1 MKKSRIY
8 KIFLFILVNLT
19 VFSNIKND
27 DKIRA
32 ENNNNIKIAE
42 EKVEI
47 INKDEDD
54 GYIYLD
60 RITEE
65 AAEEKTK
72 KESKLVK
79 IINKI
84 DDKINPVLNFYTPA
98 SYGNWYLIKTTNKT
112 EAEYENVKYN
122 FNQEE
127 SGYRIVKTYYSPS
140 SNMWMENNTKGW
152 IQEKKGKVY
161 LKTENRRFKSF
172 TNEILYFDKDYKYMI
187 ISYENDGV
195 IRVFSK
201 YPINKIMITGEE
213 KENLEKE
220 LEKIEDMRTLY
231 DVTYNPD
238 MKSPKEEINRSKM
251 EQEERAEKIEKQLM
265 EDYDNFF
272 KIN

>member
-32 ENNNNIKIAE
+32 ENNNNIKITE

-65 AAEEKTK
+65 EAEEKTK

-112 EAEYENVKYN
+112 ETEYENVRYN
-122 FNQEE
+122 FKQEE
-127 SGYRIVKTYYSPS
+127 NGYRIIKTYYVPDRKI
-140 SNMWMENNTKGW
+140 WMEYNERGW

-161 LKTENRRFKSF
+161 LKTENKRFKS
-172 TNEILYFDKDYKYMI
+172 LK
-187 ISYENDGV
+187 
-195 IRVFSK
+195 
-201 YPINKIMITGEE
+201 
-213 KENLEKE
+213 
-220 LEKIEDMRTLY
+220 
-231 DVTYNPD
+231 
-238 MKSPKEEINRSKM
+238 
-251 EQEERAEKIEKQLM
+251 
-265 EDYDNFF
+265 
-272 KIN
+272 

>member
-1 MKKSRIY
+1 MKRKV
-8 KIFLFILVNLT
+8 LILLVCGILLASCSVKT
-19 VFSNIKND
+19 A
-27 DKIRA
+27 DKGNA
-32 ENNNNIKIAE
+32 ENINEK
-42 EKVEI
+42 KVEI
-47 INKDEDD
+47 IDDSQDD
-54 GYIYLD
+54 GLIYLD
-60 RITEE
+60 RIVEVEKEEE
-65 AAEEKTK
+65 AK
-72 KESKLVK
+72 KKPGIITK

-84 DDKINPVLNFYTPA
+84 DDKVNPILKFYTPS
-98 SYGNWYLIKTTNKT
+98 SYGSWYLIKTTDKI

-140 SNMWMENNTKGW
+140 SNIWRENNTKGW
-152 IQEKKGKVY
+152 IEEKKGKVY

-213 KENLEKE
+213 KEKLEKE

-231 DVTYNPD
+231 DVTYNPE
-238 MKSPKEEINRSKM
+238 MKNPKDEINRSKM

>member
-1 MKKSRIY
+1 MKKNKIY
-8 KIFLFILVNLT
+8 KIFIFILVNLT
-19 VFSNIKND
+19 VFSNTKTTNEKSKN
-27 DKIRA
+27 KK
-32 ENNNNIKIAE
+32 NINEK
-42 EKVEI
+42 KVEI
-47 INKDEDD
+47 IDDSQDD
-54 GYIYLD
+54 GLIYLD
-60 RITEE
+60 RIVEVEKEEE
-65 AAEEKTK
+65 AK
-72 KESKLVK
+72 KKPGIITK

-84 DDKINPVLNFYTPA
+84 DDKVNPILKFYTPS
-98 SYGNWYLIKTTNKT
+98 SYGSWYLIKTTDKI

-140 SNMWMENNTKGW
+140 SNIWRENNTKGW
-152 IQEKKGKVY
+152 IEEKKGKVY

-213 KENLEKE
+213 KEKLEKE

-231 DVTYNPD
+231 DVTYNPE
-238 MKSPKEEINRSKM
+238 MKNPKDEINRSKM

>member
-98 SYGNWYLIKTTNKT
+98 SYGSWYLIKTTNKT
-112 EAEYENVKYN
+112 ETEYENVRYN
-122 FNQEE
+122 FKQEE
-127 SGYRIVKTYYSPS
+127 NGYRIIKTYYVPDRKI
-140 SNMWMENNTKGW
+140 WMEYNERGW

-161 LKTENRRFKSF
+161 LKTENKRFKSF
-172 TNEILYFDKDYKYMI
+172 ANEIIYFDKDYKYMI
-187 ISYENDGV
+187 IKYAADGS
-195 IRVFSK
+195 IRLLSK
-201 YPINKIMITGEE
+201 FPINKIMIEDDEKERLEE
-213 KENLEKE
+213 K
-220 LEKIEDMRTLY
+220 LEKIESTKKLY
-231 DVTYNPD
+231 DVKYDPNL
-238 MKSPKEEINRSKM
+238 KNEKEGMDFEKKI
-251 EQEERAEKIEKQLM
+251 QEERAKKIEKQII
-265 EDYDNFF
+265 ENYENFF
-272 KIN
+272 KID